1 MMTTLSIP
9 LPTSLSRRSLF
20 AGPRALQAVIRK
32 EWIIFRRYPSWL
44 ISMII
49 WPVIF
54 PAAYI
59 LSAHALAGPD
69 GSGLALFSAAAGTSN
84 YLGFIVVGTTV
95 WMWQNIVLWNV
106 GLSLRNEQLRGVLES
121 NWLSPTD
128 RFSFLLGAGIL
139 HALTSLLFIA
149 VSFVEFALVFHVGFN
164 GDVFKFAVMLLASI
178 PAIYGI
184 GFVFASLVIA
194 AKEANAFVF
203 LVRGAVMVFCG
214 ITFPVSVLP
223 GWMQGVATWLPQTYA
238 IRGIRNAVLA
248 GADWSSMLPDLL
260 PLLGLGIV
268 WLALGYWMFNW
279 MERRARRTGAIGQY

>member
-1 MMTTLSIP
+1 MTTFSTP

-20 AGPRALQAVIRK
+20 AGSRALQAVIRK

-54 PAAYI
+54 PVAYI
-59 LSAHALAGPD
+59 LSARALIGPD
-69 GSGLALFSAAAGTSN
+69 GSQLALFSAATGTSD
-84 YLGFIVVGTTV
+84 YLGFIAIGTTI

-106 GLSLRNEQLRGVLES
+106 GLSLRNEQLRGTLES
-121 NWLSPTD
+121 NWMSPTW
-128 RFSFLLGAGIL
+128 RFSFLLGGGMV
-139 HALTSLLFIA
+139 HALTSLIFVA
-149 VSFVEFALVFHVGFN
+149 VSAFEFVLFFGVRFN
-164 GDVFKFAVMLLASI
+164 GDPLRAIVMLLAGI
-178 PAIYGI
+178 PAIYGV

-214 ITFPVSVLP
+214 ITFPISILP
-223 GWMQGVATWLPQTYA
+223 GWMQSVAAWLPQTYA

-248 GADWSSMLPDLL
+248 GADWSTLLPDLI
-260 PLLGLGIV
+260 PLLGLGLV
-268 WLALGYWMFNW
+268 WLVLGYLMFNW